1 MKKKKIMKGVDLDN
15 LEITE
20 GGDGVEYEVWI
31 DTTTD
36 KLYSVP
42 IETVRYWDEMK
53 EL

>member
-1 MKKKKIMKGVDLDN
+1 MKGVDLDN

-42 IETVRYWDEMK
+42 IEIVRYWDEMK